1 MLVTTNN
8 IMIVCTLK
16 VMINVTLSV
25 SESDLRKAR
34 ALARLNNTSLNEMF
48 REWLNDITQEKNVN
62 IEAKLKS
69 LWEDTDYVIVG
80 RKLTREEM
88 HKR

>member
-1 MLVTTNN
+1 MT
-8 IMIVCTLK
+8 
-16 VMINVTLSV
+16 NVTLSV
-25 SESDLRKAR
+25 NENDLRKAR

>member
-1 MLVTTNN
+1 MT
-8 IMIVCTLK
+8 
-16 VMINVTLSV
+16 NVTLSV
-25 SESDLRKAR
+25 NENDLRKAR
-34 ALARLNNTSLNEMF
+34 SLARLNNTSLNEMF
-48 REWLNDITQEKNVN
+48 REWLKGITQTKDVN

-69 LWEDTDYVIVG
+69 LWEDTDYVVVG